1 MSGLLW
7 RAVTAPGTD
16 PERLRRVVVDASDD
30 AGGGTP
36 DDAAAAWQEQGVLV
50 ALRGDAGYPRGL
62 VERDAAGGPEFLA
75 VRGSWPAGP
84 AVAIVGA
91 RRASGYGVAVA
102 AWLAEAAAKAGVTVI
117 SGGAVG
123 IDAAAHQAALGH
135 TIAVLG
141 CGHGVGYPRP
151 HARPGGLFDQLVA
164 TGGAV
169 VSSYGPSTPPR
180 PHVVRARNRLV
191 AGLAD
196 ALVVVEGGARS
207 GSLVTAGHAADL
219 GVPVLAVPGD
229 VRQPGSTAPHL
240 LLAEGAAPCREP
252 ADLLAAVGT
261 SPVAVAAQV
270 ATTLPPSVHEQLAG
284 AWPRPVRLD
293 ELARRSGVNTGQLL
307 AAITAARVNGEVVEG
322 HDGIR
327 LRAAPA

>member
-1 MSGLLW
+1 MKLDWAAVAADGTEPSHLERVI
-7 RAVTAPGTD
+7 RAEAKD
-16 PERLRRVVVDASDD
+16 RAS
-30 AGGGTP
+30 AE
-36 DDAAAAWQEQGVLV
+36 AAAGAWMAAGVTV
-50 ALRGDAGYPRGL
+50 TLRGDPDYPPAL
-62 VERDAAGGPEFLA
+62 IDRDPTHAPVFLA
-75 VRGSWPAGP
+75 TRGSWPAGP
-84 AVAIVGA
+84 VVAIVGA

-102 AWLAEAAAKAGVTVI
+102 AWLAEAAARAGVVVV

-123 IDAAAHQAALGH
+123 IDAAAHQAALSR
-135 TIAVLG
+135 TVAVLG

-151 HARPGGLFDQLVA
+151 HARPGALFDQVVENE
-164 TGGAV
+164 GAV
-169 VSSYGPSTPPR
+169 VSSLLPDAPPR
-180 PHVVRARNRLV
+180 PHVVRARNRIV

-196 ALVVVEGGARS
+196 ALVVVEGGATS

-229 VRQPGSTAPHL
+229 VRQPGSAAPHL

-261 SPVAVAAQV
+261 SPIAAASSA
-270 ATTLPPSVHEQLAG
+270 ATTLPDGVHDLLVS

-293 ELARRSGVNTGQLL
+293 ELARRAGTNTGRLL
-307 AAITAARVNGEVVEG
+307 AAITTARVNGEVVEG

-327 LRAAPA
+327 LRTAPA